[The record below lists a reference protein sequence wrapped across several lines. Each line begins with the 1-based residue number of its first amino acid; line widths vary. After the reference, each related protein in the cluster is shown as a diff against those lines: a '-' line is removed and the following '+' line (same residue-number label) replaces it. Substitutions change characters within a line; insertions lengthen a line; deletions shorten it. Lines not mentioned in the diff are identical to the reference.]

1 MFVLDTRSLIEI
13 RGSLLVILPISWVR
27 HNALTKGQKVSVAL
41 DDSGQLV
48 ITPITT
54 EKHNGIPAAGVDN
67 STKTLNSNFIAVPEA
82 ILFEIE
88 ETQHKKHWQTKLLT
102 RLCGMTRTACVAL
115 SRVALLWVLRKLPD
129 WL

>member
-1 MFVLDTRSLIEI
+1 MFILDTRSLIEI
-13 RGSLLVILPISWVR
+13 RGSLLVTLPISWVR

-48 ITPITT
+48 ITPTTT

-67 STKTLNSNFIAVPEA
+67 STETLNFNFIAVPEA

-88 ETQHKKHWQTKLLT
+88 ETQHKKQWQTNPLT
-102 RLCGMTRTACVAL
+102 RLCGMTRTVL
-115 SRVALLWVLRKLPD
+115 ALLWVLRKLLD
-129 WL
+129 WS

>member
-67 STKTLNSNFIAVPEA
+67 STETLNFDLIAAPEGIFI
-82 ILFEIE
+82 EIGE
-88 ETQHKKHWQTKLLT
+88 VQHKKHWQTKPLT
-102 RLCGMTRTACVAL
+102 RLCDLMRAAIAL
-115 SRVALLWVLRKLPD
+115 FGALLKLLG
-129 WL
+129 WS